1 MTVLV
6 SRLEHEGWVERRT
19 EPTDGRVV
27 NVAITREGIAVLEQA
42 MAARNDALR
51 ERLARLAPAEHAA
64 LLAALPA
71 LDNLIDE

>member
-1 MTVLV
+1 
-6 SRLEHEGWVERRT
+6 
-19 EPTDGRVV
+19 
-27 NVAITREGIAVLEQA
+27 VLEQA